1 MPLLDST
8 FGLIGPAVFD
18 VFLRTQSSSI
28 HHEADYDEI
37 ALAHAVRTK
46 GIRAGLDVFD
56 HEPAGWRMDDT
67 HCQLEGV
74 YGTHHIGASTTQA
87 QTAVAI
93 AACQTVLDWARTG
106 TVRNCVN
113 MQRQSSANARLIIRH
128 HDQVGVLASVLE
140 ILKRAEINVQGMEN
154 EIFAGKDGAAAH
166 AYRWKDS

>member
-1 MPLLDST
+1 M
-8 FGLIGPAVFD
+8 
-18 VFLRTQSSSI
+18 
-28 HHEADYDEI
+28 
-37 ALAHAVRTK
+37 
-46 GIRAGLDVFD
+46 FD
-56 HEPAGWRMDDT
+56 HEPAADGEWIT
-67 HCQLEGV
+67 PTAQLEGV

-87 QTAVAI
+87 QTSVAI

-154 EIFAGKDGAAAH
+154 EIFAGKDGAACARIQVEGQVT
-166 AYRWKDS
+166 AGILEDLQAIPELISLQAVPI